1 MKIITWNA
9 YSNKNKNLK
18 KNLRLLIY
26 QENPEILCIQEFP
39 KENLAMLNSFNE
51 FEFKL

>member
-1 MKIITWNA
+1 MKIITWND

-26 QENPEILCIQEFP
+26 QENPEILFIQEFP
-39 KENLAMLNSFNE
+39 KENLAMLN
-51 FEFKL
+51 